1 MWDVT
6 SKFPW
11 NIDPRPSASRISDGS
26 PPETTAAATYY
37 DTLLR
42 KDANLTLRDSL
53 CHPMKPVFIF
63 GATPP
68 REGTDEAKQLESC
81 EKFVARARV
90 LPVDGY
96 VIYDIQDEAGRTND
110 ERPFP
115 FRRTVE
121 PAQYASRL
129 AQVTNSTLRTRRPVS
144 HPAV

>member
-1 MWDVT
+1 M
-6 SKFPW
+6 
-11 NIDPRPSASRISDGS
+11 
-26 PPETTAAATYY
+26 AATTYY

-68 REGTDEAKQLESC
+68 REGTDESKQLEIC

>member
-1 MWDVT
+1 M
-6 SKFPW
+6 
-11 NIDPRPSASRISDGS
+11 
-26 PPETTAAATYY
+26 
-37 DTLLR
+37 
-42 KDANLTLRDSL
+42 
-53 CHPMKPVFIF
+53 
-63 GATPP
+63 
-68 REGTDEAKQLESC
+68 
-81 EKFVARARV
+81 